1 MNTTNKRM
9 RGRPARIPE
18 LEQKVAEVTAQ
29 CKEYSRMAAEHL
41 ETVKKLEKQA
51 ATLTA
56 ENVALQKKVHQLETR
71 KQGDKEDHL
80 EALWYI
86 SDMLKEISVSL
97 NRIQE
102 NTTPVTPECCSSFEV
117 GEPQVM
123 PEAIHDIS
131 GQPGEPTLFTRIKN
145 ALS

>member
-18 LEQKVAEVTAQ
+18 LEKQIAELRAVNESYQ
-29 CKEYSRMAAEHL
+29 SEI
-41 ETVKKLEKQA
+41 KKLEKQA

-56 ENVALQKKVHQLETR
+56 ENVALQKNVHQLETR

-131 GQPGEPTLFTRIKN
+131 GHPGEPTLFTRIKN